1 MGFPAGVGR
10 DFAALERRR
19 MRAASLLAKGL
30 SQSEV
35 ARRVGAHRQSVS
47 KWAAELQVKGRA
59 GLKQA
64 GRAGRK
70 PRLSAKQISEIEVA
84 LKRGPQALG
93 YETRLWTANRVAHL
107 IEQESGVSYHPGHVW
122 KILRR
127 LGWSC
132 QRPAGRALERDEKAI
147 QRWKKERWPEL
158 KKGQK
163 AGPDHSFHRR
173 ERAQRAAPSL
183 PHLGAAGTDSGAAI
197 PFQLENSVGDG
208 GGDVVELLLSALS
221 RRHQKSASGR
231 VPPPSDAPSARQA
244 ADRLGRPA
252 QSSQPPGVG
261 LCSPTART
269 PVAGIPSGLCSR
281 TQSGGVSVVA
291 LEAARTTQ
299 LLPERIRPV
308 EPPCASRAQADAQ
321 APNPGDGFLAASATV
336 SLVSILCGSQ

>member
-47 KWAAELQVKGRA
+47 KWAAELQGNGRA
-59 GLKQA
+59 GLKKA

-70 PRLSAKQISEIEVA
+70 PRLSAEQISQIEHG

-173 ERAQRAAPSL
+173 ERAQRAAPPL
-183 PHLGAAGTDSGAAI
+183 PHLGAAGTDPGAAI
-197 PFQLENSVGDG
+197 PLQLENSVGDG
-208 GGDVVELLLSALS
+208 GGDMVELLLSALS
-221 RRHQKSASGR
+221 RRDQSPQVIEFLEHLMRHLPGKLLIIWDGLPSHRSHLVWDFVRQQRGR
-231 VPPPSDAPSARQA
+231 
-244 ADRLGRPA
+244 L
-252 QSSQPPGVG
+252 
-261 LCSPTART
+261 
-269 PVAGIPSGLCSR
+269 
-281 TQSGGVSVVA
+281 
-291 LEAARTTQ
+291 
-299 LLPERIRPV
+299 
-308 EPPCASRAQADAQ
+308 
-321 APNPGDGFLAASATV
+321 
-336 SLVSILCGSQ
+336 